1 MASAGEVEATAL
13 VGGSTAVSP
22 ATDSAGRANL
32 RVEVFLVEEIM
43 AASVIAVS
51 VAAIAAFVAMVFA
64 TLMGAFS
71 ALDIRTITRFIIP
84 TITRILST
92 GVIWDTKGVPPVG
105 RMPSPQDEHCDQ
117 VLLTKSAQFA
127 R

>member
-1 MASAGEVEATAL
+1 MGVTGS
-13 VGGSTAVSP
+13 VGVSTAVP
-22 ATDSAGRANL
+22 LATGSAGRAD
-32 RVEVFLVEEIM
+32 FLVVDTM
-43 AASVIAVS
+43 AVVTMG
-51 VAAIAAFVAMVFA
+51 VVTMGVVFA